1 MPKVDDLPILVF
13 WFSEPAFSAGV
24 KQVRIDDVP
33 VRVYSAAK
41 TLADC
46 FKYRHKIGLDVA
58 VEALRRFRERKG
70 KSDLQE
76 LVRFAR
82 ICRVQRIHAPL
93 SGGHTV
99 SKRDLAASV
108 RQRLLNQAREQGRP
122 FQELLQYYVME
133 RLL

>member
-1 MPKVDDLPILVF
+1 VAIRSHGQVPKIDDLPIRVF

-24 KQVRIDDVP
+24 KDVRIDDVP
-33 VRVYSAAK
+33 IWVYSAAK

-82 ICRVQRIHAPL
+82 ICRVERIM
-93 SGGHTV
+93 
-99 SKRDLAASV
+99 
-108 RQRLLNQAREQGRP
+108 RP
-122 FQELLQYYVME
+122 YLEATL
-133 RLL
+133 